1 MGIYKTWIA
10 VEKLWEM
17 FDCQLVRE
25 EKQARYRPM
34 GDQIRGLGCTLAF
47 CMTARSKRT
56 RAGGPGKPKSDIFTV
71 LRKYLRQGTNL
82 GVAIPVLSAHIDAA
96 RGGKRPAGL
105 TEKQIQAKF
114 RELSAKFFNS
124 EYHPTYLHRAVG
136 RFLVALED
144 RYGIRKELL
153 SGVSVADLE
162 RLRLELL
169 DSLRA
174 AYEERQAVITKLKE
188 TCSLPDGQI
197 KERYDLIAS
206 YLRQLGGN
214 RGEMFE
220 VVSFAVL
227 REYFR
232 TFGFSLQRFSTTHA
246 NDGGI
251 DFVGGDAI
259 YQVTADVSL
268 QKLRRDLAKAPGTK
282 RVLVRPGPATGTA
295 EMRDGN
301 ILEVIELKDLLSHF
315 ISWLMA
321 RDRESKQAAHI
332 QRVLKTALREFRREN
347 WAQTAELASQED
359 QEDGGSNVA
368 LSEM

>member
-1 MGIYKTWIA
+1 MGN
-10 VEKLWEM
+10 V
-17 FDCQLVRE
+17 QLSGSRRG
-25 EKQARYRPM
+25 KRCPARYRATV
-34 GDQIRGLGCTLAF
+34 GDHIPRLGCTLGF
-47 CMTARSKRT
+47 CMTAMSKRT
-56 RAGGPGKPKSDIFTV
+56 REGGPRKPKSDICTV

-82 GVAIPVLSAHIDAA
+82 GVAIPVLSAHIDAT
-96 RGGKRPAGL
+96 RSRKQPAGL

-136 RFLVALED
+136 RFLAVSED
-144 RYGIRKELL
+144 RYRIREELL
-153 SGVSVADLE
+153 LGVSVSDLE
-162 RLRLELL
+162 RLLSELL

-174 AYEERQAVITKLKE
+174 AYEERQAVIAKLKE

-197 KERYDLIAS
+197 KERYDLIGS
-206 YLRQLGGN
+206 YLKQLGGN

-251 DFVGGDAI
+251 DFVGGNAI

-282 RVLVRPGPATGTA
+282 RVLVRPGPAEGTR
-295 EMRDGN
+295 EIRDEN

-321 RDRESKQAAHI
+321 RDRESKHAAHI
-332 QRVLKTALREFRREN
+332 QRVLRTALREFRREN
-347 WAQTAELASQED
+347 WAQSAELAGQED
-359 QEDGGSNVA
+359 QEDGESHVA
-368 LSEM
+368 LSEV